1 MNTWDYKTTN
11 KNTYKMEKLNREEIL
26 CLIRKMG
33 GVAIR
38 LRNTS
43 IHVVVTYQK
52 YVNFLTELSIDDLK
66 YVAGN
71 YIRSV
76 ANLFDYEGV
85 IEYDFAFDSI
95 IIAAKATILKNS
107 YIESATLDET
117 NTIIDD
123 RWIEDNDNYD
133 DDNCDN
139 DSDDDPD
146 EINYKIQAEMEQYM
160 FENGKDYDDY
170 QEPQLYDTE
179 EDYPHSEYDEIDR
192 EIDEEEERKR
202 KEMEELDAQYSTK
215 DNLIDSL
222 NNDLDD
228 CLSKD

>member
-1 MNTWDYKTTN
+1 
-11 KNTYKMEKLNREEIL
+11 MEIKLNREEIL
-26 CLIRKMG
+26 CLIENIG
-33 GVAIR
+33 DVAIM
-38 LRNTS
+38 LGNDY
-43 IHVVVTYQK
+43 IDVTVENQK
-52 YVNFLTELSIDDLK
+52 YSKFLMQLDIPDAKWIAER
-66 YVAGN
+66 
-71 YIRSV
+71 YIRNI
-76 ANLFDYEGV
+76 ATTFDYENYV
-85 IEYDFAFDSI
+85 NYKFEFDEITISSKIHKNESWYGHKIGLNENEIDMFIDNRFEEAKSI
-95 IIAAKATILKNS
+95 N
-107 YIESATLDET
+107 
-117 NTIIDD
+117 NC
-123 RWIEDNDNYD
+123 DNNYD
-133 DDNCDN
+133 YDNCDD

-202 KEMEELDAQYSTK
+202 KEMEDLDAQYSTE
-215 DNLIDSL
+215 DTLVDSL

>member
-1 MNTWDYKTTN
+1 
-11 KNTYKMEKLNREEIL
+11 MEIKLNREEVL

-43 IHVVVTYQK
+43 IHAVVTNQK

-107 YIESATLDET
+107 YIESAVIDET
-117 NTIIDD
+117 ETFIDD
-123 RWIEDNDNYD
+123 RWIEDDNEIDREIDEQEEHERKEMEELETYEEQVRE
-133 DDNCDN
+133 
-139 DSDDDPD
+139 SD
-146 EINYKIQAEMEQYM
+146 EINYEIQAEMEQYM
-160 FENGKDYDDY
+160 FENGK
-170 QEPQLYDTE
+170 
-179 EDYPHSEYDEIDR
+179 
-192 EIDEEEERKR
+192 
-202 KEMEELDAQYSTK
+202 ELAGIK
-215 DNLIDSL
+215 KA
-222 NNDLDD
+222 
-228 CLSKD
+228 LSIN

>member
-1 MNTWDYKTTN
+1 
-11 KNTYKMEKLNREEIL
+11 MEKLNREEVL

-43 IHVVVTYQK
+43 IHAVVTNQK

-76 ANLFDYEGV
+76 AKLFDYEGV

-107 YIESATLDET
+107 YIESAVIDET
-117 NTIIDD
+117 DTLIDD
-123 RWIEDNDNYD
+123 RWIEDDNNHNDDYD
-133 DDNCDN
+133 EEYTHSEYDETDREIDEEEERKRKEEE
-139 DSDDDPD
+139 DLETYEEQVRESD

-160 FENGKDYDDY
+160 FENGKDYEDY

-179 EDYPHSEYDEIDR
+179 DD
-192 EIDEEEERKR
+192 
-202 KEMEELDAQYSTK
+202 LV
-215 DNLIDSL
+215 DSL

-228 CLSKD
+228 CLSKE

>member
-1 MNTWDYKTTN
+1 
-11 KNTYKMEKLNREEIL
+11 MEKLNKEEIL

-43 IHVVVTYQK
+43 IHAVVTNQK

-66 YVAGN
+66 YVASN

-76 ANLFDYEGV
+76 AKLFDYDGV

-107 YIESATLDET
+107 YIESATLDEADRL
-117 NTIIDD
+117 IDD

-133 DDNCDN
+133 DDY
-139 DSDDDPD
+139 P
-146 EINYKIQAEMEQYM
+146 YV
-160 FENGKDYDDY
+160 DYDEEQAKY
-170 QEPQLYDTE
+170 SSENTTE
-179 EDYPHSEYDEIDR
+179 DD
-192 EIDEEEERKR
+192 
-202 KEMEELDAQYSTK
+202 LV
-215 DNLIDSL
+215 DSL

-228 CLSKD
+228 CLSKE